1 MSSQKGGGT
10 LIARV
15 FADLRAQLL
24 RGDFVPRQ
32 RLRVATIAGAHG
44 VSLNVVREALN
55 RLAGEGLVDVEPNC
69 GFSVRGLSVE
79 DLVDLVAQRVVL
91 ESIALRQCMEHSSPD
106 WQASVLAAHHRLRKT
121 PLALDDEANSLNP
134 LWISRHDEFHRVML
148 EACGSPR
155 LFQMARQLAD
165 AAELYHRALLPAT
178 GRDEEMAREHEALLN
193 AILAEDADRAVD
205 VLKAHLE
212 RTRDVMVP
220 LLKGTVASSGIA
232 QASLRHA

>member
-1 MSSQKGGGT
+1 MRSQKGGST
-10 LIARV
+10 LITRV

-24 RGDFVPRQ
+24 SGDFVPRQ
-32 RLRVATIAGAHG
+32 RLRVATLAGAHG

-55 RLAGEGLVDVEPNC
+55 RLAGEGLVDAEPNC
-69 GFSVRGLSVE
+69 GFSVLGLSVE

-91 ESIALRQCMEHSSPD
+91 ESIALRHCIEHSSPD

-121 PLALDDEANSLNP
+121 PLTLDEAKSLNP
-134 LWISRHDEFHRVML
+134 QWISRHDDFHRVML

-178 GRDEEMAREHEALLN
+178 GRDEEMEREHEALLN

-212 RTRDVMVP
+212 RTRDVMLP
-220 LLKGTVASSGIA
+220 LLNRAVASSETA
-232 QASLRHA
+232 LASLRPA

>member
-1 MSSQKGGGT
+1 MRSEKGGRT
-10 LIARV
+10 LITRV
-15 FADLRAQLL
+15 FVDLRAQLL
-24 RGDFVPRQ
+24 SGEFVPRQ
-32 RLRVATIAGAHG
+32 RLRVATLAGAHG

-91 ESIALRQCMEHSSPD
+91 ESIALRQCIEHSSAD

-121 PLALDDEANSLNP
+121 PLTLDDGSESLNP
-134 LWISRHDEFHRVML
+134 QWLSRHDDFHKVML

-155 LFQMARQLAD
+155 LFQMVRQLAD
-165 AAELYHRALLPAT
+165 AAEMYHRALLPAT
-178 GRDEEMAREHEALLN
+178 GRDEEMEREHEALLN
-193 AILAEDADRAVD
+193 AILAEDADTAID
-205 VLKAHLE
+205 ILKAHLE

-220 LLKGTVASSGIA
+220 LLKDTAGAAVAP
-232 QASLRHA
+232 LRATS

>member
-1 MSSQKGGGT
+1 MRSEKGGST
-10 LIARV
+10 LMTRV
-15 FADLRAQLL
+15 FVDLRAQLL
-24 RGDFVPRQ
+24 SGEFAPHQ
-32 RLRVATIAGAHG
+32 RLRVATLAGAHG

-91 ESIALRQCMEHSSPD
+91 ESIALRQCIAHSSPD

-121 PLALDDEANSLNP
+121 PLTLDDETKSLNP
-134 LWISRHDEFHRVML
+134 LWVSRHDDFHRVML

-155 LFQMARQLAD
+155 LFQMVRQLAD
-165 AAELYHRALLPAT
+165 AAEMYHRALLPAT
-178 GRDEEMAREHEALLN
+178 GRDEEMEREHEALLN
-193 AILAEDADRAVD
+193 AILAEDADGAVD
-205 VLKAHLE
+205 ILKAHLE

-220 LLKGTVASSGIA
+220 LLNVAAESTA
-232 QASLRHA
+232 H